1 MFQQRLVLVSGKGGV
16 GKTLVASA
24 IADLC
29 ARHKPTVLVSFDS
42 ITDVHPVFEVP
53 LGYEPTEAARNL
65 CVMRVEAL
73 PAIRE
78 YVRRKVPFSGLYD
91 TFLKSSMFRDFA
103 EAAPGFEELM
113 CLGKLYD
120 LATDSPFDQVIVD
133 APATGHLKTLLDVPA
148 ATLKAVLVGPLN
160 HNARKIQDLLLDP
173 ERTRTVLVTLA
184 EEMAVR
190 ETTELAAFCA
200 ERRMAAGPVVINQ
213 RISSPFSDA
222 EFERLMGLG
231 SGDEALATLRDCASA
246 VHERAASQAEAMADL
261 DALGLPTWAVPR
273 IVDHE
278 PGPLLDA
285 VAQALAGLSLG

>member
-16 GKTLVASA
+16 GKTLIASA
-24 IADLC
+24 LADLS
-29 ARHKPTVLVSFDS
+29 ARRRRTVLVSFDS
-42 ITDVHPVFEVP
+42 IAEHHPVFEVP
-53 LGYEPTEAARNL
+53 LSYEPVEAGQNL
-65 CVMRVEAL
+65 SVMRVQAL

-91 TFLKSSMFRDFA
+91 AFLGSSMFRDFA

-120 LATDSPFDQVIVD
+120 LATDSPFEQVIVD

-190 ETTELAAFCA
+190 EAGELAGFCA
-200 ERRMAAGPVVINQ
+200 DRRMATGPVVINQ
-213 RISSPFSDA
+213 RVLSPFSDA

-231 SGDEALATLRDCASA
+231 AADEALATLRDCAA
-246 VHERAASQAEAMADL
+246 EVHQRSTSQSEALAE
-261 DALGLPTWAVPR
+261 LGHLALPTIEVPR
-273 IVDHE
+273 VVDHE

-285 VAQALAGLSLG
+285 VVRGLEGSSLG